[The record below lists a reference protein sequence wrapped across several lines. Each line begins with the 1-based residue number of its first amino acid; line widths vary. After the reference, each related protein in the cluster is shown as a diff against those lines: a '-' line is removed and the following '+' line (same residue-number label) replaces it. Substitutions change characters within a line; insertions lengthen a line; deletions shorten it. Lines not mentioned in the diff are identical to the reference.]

1 MPNAFALPITPDWEG
16 LLRCIRREGTPDRVH
31 FIELFL
37 DREVQ
42 EAIAERFGIWD
53 DIPADD
59 PHADLMRTVAIQRF
73 LGYDTVRQGVAGAA
87 FAFETTTAADTAG
100 LPRAAGREFVNE
112 HTGPI
117 GSWEDF
123 ERFPWPTAADLST
136 DTLEWYE
143 QNLPDDMCVIG
154 SGGFAHFAEHLVW
167 LFGYE
172 SLCYALFEQRDLVE
186 AVRDR
191 LIELNQII
199 ADRLLQF
206 DRVRMLWGSDDMGFR
221 SGTLIS
227 PDDTRALFLP
237 GHKLMAEKAHAAGR
251 PYLLHSCGNLEAIMP
266 DLLDDV
272 KIDGRHSFEDA
283 IEPVT
288 EAKRKY
294 GDRVALLGGVD
305 MDFLCRSDEE
315 AIRRR
320 VRDILDT
327 CQPGGGYCLGTGN
340 SVANYIP
347 LDHYLA
353 MLDEGRRYGNKG
365 C

>member
-1 MPNAFALPITPDWEG
+1 MATAFSIPIEPDWEA

-42 EAIAERFGIWD
+42 EAIAARFGIWD

-59 PHADLMRTVAIQRF
+59 PHADLMRTVALQRF
-73 LGYDTVRQGVAGAA
+73 LGYDTVRQGVTGAELD
-87 FAFETTTAADTAG
+87 FEKRATGDTAE
-100 LPRAAGREFVNE
+100 LQRDAGREFVNE

-117 GSWEDF
+117 GSREDF
-123 ERFPWPTAADLST
+123 ERFPWPTADDLST
-136 DTLEWYE
+136 DALEWYE
-143 QNLPDDMCVIG
+143 ANLPDDMCVIG
-154 SGGFAHFAEHLVW
+154 SGGFGHFAEHLIW

-172 SLCYALFEQRDLVE
+172 SLCFALFEQRALVE
-186 AVRDR
+186 AVRDK
-191 LIELNQII
+191 LIELNSLMIE
-199 ADRLLQF
+199 RMLQF
-206 DRVRMLWGSDDMGFR
+206 DRVRMIWGSDDMGFR

-237 GHKLMAEKAHAAGR
+237 GHRLMAEKARAAGR
-251 PYLLHSCGNLEAIMP
+251 LYLLHSCGNLEAIMP

-272 KIDGRHSFEDA
+272 KIDGKHSFEDA

-320 VRDILDT
+320 VREILDV
-327 CQPGGGYCLGTGN
+327 CLPGGGYCLGTGN

-353 MLDEGRRYGNKG
+353 MLDEGRRYGQ
-365 C
+365 